1 VTDSQVEIFVI
12 NSEDIKLAAERIAG
26 YVVRTPVIVDPRF
39 GKLLDVELAIK
50 AEHLQRTGSFKVR
63 GVANKMLQLSDNSLR
78 DGVIAGSS
86 GNHGAAL
93 AEVAS
98 KLGTTAVIV
107 VPADT
112 PQTKQF
118 AIQRRGAKTITFD
131 RFHVERETFVRE
143 IAAKSNRVIVPSSE
157 DAHIIAGG
165 GTVAL
170 ELLDQLHSFDALV
183 VPVGGGG
190 LAAGCGTVMAQ
201 QKTGI
206 RVYGVEPIG
215 ADDTIKSIRAGKRLT
230 IDPPTTLADGLRHR
244 SPGPLTFPIIQDVL
258 HDILIVE
265 DSQIIAAM
273 HLLWNCLGQRAE
285 PSGATALAGVIAHSQ
300 LFRGQRVAVVCTGG
314 NIDPEMWAKSIG
326 SLARG

>member
-1 VTDSQVEIFVI
+1 VI
-12 NSEDIKLAAERIAG
+12 DLADIKFAAERISG
-26 YVVRTPVIVDPRF
+26 HVVRTPVIVNPAF
-39 GKLLDVELAIK
+39 GELLDIELAIK

-63 GVANKMLQLSDNSLR
+63 GVANKLLQLSEKSLR
-78 DGVIAGSS
+78 SGVIAGSS
-86 GNHGAAL
+86 GNHGTAL

-98 KLGTTAVIV
+98 NLGTTAVVI
-107 VPADT
+107 VPADA
-112 PQTKQF
+112 PQTKQL

-131 RFHVERETFVRE
+131 RFRVERDAFVQE

-157 DAHIIAGG
+157 DPHIIAGG

-201 QKTGI
+201 QNTGI
-206 RVYGVEPIG
+206 RVYGVEPAG
-215 ADDTIKSIRAGKRLT
+215 ADDTIQSIRAGKRLT

-244 SPGPLTFPIIQDVL
+244 SPGSLTFPIIQDVL
-258 HDILIVE
+258 HDILVVQ

-273 HLLWNCLGQRAE
+273 HLIWTYLGQRAE
-285 PSGATALAGVIAHSQ
+285 PSGAAALAGVIAHNR

-314 NIDPEMWAKSIG
+314 NIDPDMWENSMG
-326 SLARG
+326 SLTPR